1 MRKVR
6 AAQTPQPEVQ
16 NAFLDV
22 WIESKMLRPNVGSH
36 PVLAAALRVLFQC
49 NYSGP
54 SLTLY
59 RGAGSNKRRCR
70 LYGFAWTTD
79 IDVARKFA
87 RDEAVS
93 ACKATARDSANR
105 TIEALCPALEGVILQ
120 TLAPPEAILL
130 SRKPEKYYGEEEVI
144 VDPFRLGK
152 VKVIE
157 RLRG

>member
-1 MRKVR
+1 MAKVAR
-6 AAQTPQPEVQ
+6 LSRVSPDVQ
-16 NAFLDV
+16 NAFLAV
-22 WIESKMLRPNVGSH
+22 WIECKTVRPNVGNRG
-36 PVLAAALRVLFQC
+36 VLAAALRVLFQC

-59 RGAGSNKRRCR
+59 RGAGSNERRCR

-87 RDEAVS
+87 EGETMPAKSLRGTAPTALSRD
-93 ACKATARDSANR
+93 C
-105 TIEALCPALEGVILQ
+105 ALRSRILQ
-120 TLAPPEAILL
+120 TLAPPEAILFI
-130 SRKPEKYYGEEEVI
+130 RKPENYYDEEEVI

-152 VKVIE
+152 IKVIE